1 MNLNVMLDASA
12 LRDLHQ
18 NGILASMEHAGLHVS
33 TTTLAFRNAFL
44 PQANAVPYSFIQQ
57 LQPDDQQYLQ
67 MQRLN
72 RQYTSTLLIDCSVL
86 IMAGHCDC
94 TLITSDLTVRKI
106 ASETG
111 IKVLPYFDLFGHMVY
126 SGIVSLATATDCYYE
141 IMRSSG
147 RMTGFDPP
155 EKLPA
160 ELWPATYKSSI
171 A

>member
-1 MNLNVMLDASA
+1 MTLNVMLDASA

-18 NGILASMEHAGLHVS
+18 YGMLARMEHSGLLVS
-33 TTTLAFRNAFL
+33 TTTFAFRNAFL
-44 PQANAVPYSFIQQ
+44 PQANAEPYSFIQQ
-57 LQPDDQQYLQ
+57 LQPDDHQYLQ
-67 MQRLN
+67 MLRLKG
-72 RQYTSTLLIDCSVL
+72 QYTSTILTDCSVL
-86 IMAGHCDC
+86 IMAGHCGC

-126 SGIVSLATATDCYYE
+126 TGIVSLTTATDCYYE

-147 RMTGFDPP
+147 KMTGFDPP